1 MKRAKYILVLFSGTF
16 IYVLMSLFFGLNS
29 FHNFRFMEEQ
39 KLVLSR
45 QKSDIQNINSELE
58 LELTALRDD
67 RAVIAAYA
75 RKLGYVAPDE
85 KIIKITGLKPA
96 QTTLYD
102 TGKVLRHQEPNYVS
116 EKICKIVAL
125 IFSLMVFSLLLIYDI
140 VKGNIV
146 FKQKKHS
153 DVITGI
159 PLYDLPQI

>member
-1 MKRAKYILVLFSGTF
+1 MKRAKYILVIFSGSF
-16 IYVLMSLFFGLNS
+16 IYILMSLLFGVNS
-29 FHNFRFMEEQ
+29 FRNYKFMEEQ
-39 KLVLSR
+39 KVILSK

-67 RAVIAAYA
+67 KAVIAAYA
-75 RKLGYVAPDE
+75 RKLGYVNSDE

-96 QTTLYD
+96 QTALYD
-102 TGKVLRHQEPNYVS
+102 TGKVVRHQEPSYVS

-125 IFSLMVFSLLLIYDI
+125 IFSLMVFSLLFIYDI

-146 FKQKKHS
+146 LGAKKRPA
-153 DVITGI
+153 VVTGI